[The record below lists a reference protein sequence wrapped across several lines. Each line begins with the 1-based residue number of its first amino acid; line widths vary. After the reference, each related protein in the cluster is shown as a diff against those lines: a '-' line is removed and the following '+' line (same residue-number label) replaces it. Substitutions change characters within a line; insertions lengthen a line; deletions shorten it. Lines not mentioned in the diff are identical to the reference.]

1 MKILDHYAIADLRKA
16 VPMQSVPLKPWDQ
29 LGLLTAGSWYKAFA
43 LESLLVILCVSVLI
57 GCLFLKRKL
66 KRMMQERMDLSG
78 SLIKVQE
85 HERSRLAR
93 ELHDDFSQRLAVLAL
108 GLETAAEMIPRH
120 PFEAERQ
127 LHELINDASE
137 IGADLHTL
145 SHRLHSSTLESL
157 GLVPGVSAFCREF
170 SAQQGMEVE
179 FTHRGIPSSVPPEL
193 ALCLFRVVQEGL
205 RNAKKHSGASTAHI
219 ILESRG
225 DMLHLLLSDGGVGVD
240 CRKSLQNGGL
250 GIRSMQ
256 ERVRWLGGR
265 FEIHSRPLR
274 GTRIDVWVPL
284 QPCRPRKWGMPMNE
298 NPVHFQLEKGA

>member
-1 MKILDHYAIADLRKA
+1 MIILAHNSITDLWRT
-16 VPMQSVPLKPWDQ
+16 VPIQTVPPKPWDQ
-29 LGLLTAGSWYKAFA
+29 VGFLTAGSWYTGFA
-43 LESLLVILCVSVLI
+43 PESILMILCVSVLI

-78 SLIKVQE
+78 RLIKVQE
-85 HERSRLAR
+85 DERSRLAR
-93 ELHDDFSQRLAVLAL
+93 EIHDDFSQRLAVLAL

-120 PFEAERQ
+120 PIEAERQ
-127 LHELINDASE
+127 LQELINDASE

-170 SAQQGMEVE
+170 SAQQGMQVE

-205 RNAKKHSGASTAHI
+205 RNAKKHSGASTARVS
-219 ILESRG
+219 LESRG
-225 DMLHLLLSDGGVGVD
+225 EMLHLLLSDDGVGFD
-240 CRKSLQNGGL
+240 CRRSEKNGGL
-250 GIRSMQ
+250 GVRSMQ

-274 GTRIDVWVPL
+274 GTRIDAWVPL
-284 QPCRPRKWGMPMNE
+284 QPCQSRKWGMPMNE
-298 NPVHFQLEKGA
+298 TPVHFQLEKGA